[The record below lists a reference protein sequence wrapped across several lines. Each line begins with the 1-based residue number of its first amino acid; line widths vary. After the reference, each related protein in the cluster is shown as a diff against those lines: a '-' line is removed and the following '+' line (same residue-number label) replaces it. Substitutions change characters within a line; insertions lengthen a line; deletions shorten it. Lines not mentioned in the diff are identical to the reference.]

1 MELRQYQKDISKQAS
16 EILKGK
22 KIVYLSMEV
31 RTGKTLTALN
41 TAELYGA
48 KNVLFLTKKRAI
60 KSIEDDYKNFG
71 FSFDLKAINNESAH
85 KFIGEYDLII
95 SDEHHRNGAFPKA
108 NKMTKF
114 IKDNYSH
121 LPMIFLSGTPHPE
134 SYSQVFHQFWCSKFS
149 PFKEKTFYKWAK
161 EYVEVKDRHLGYAVV
176 KDYSDAKMD
185 LINPIIKP
193 YMISFTQKQ
202 AGFDTQVNENILKVK
217 MKPLTYQLA
226 QKLQRDKFIVAN
238 DGSEII
244 ADTAVKEMQ
253 KLHQIYSGTV
263 IFEDGKSRIFDT
275 SKADYIKSYFKG
287 KKIGLFYKFKAEYD
301 CLKSVFGDHLTND
314 LKEFNETGKNIALQI
329 VSGSEGIS
337 LKEADYLVYFNID
350 FSSKNYWQSRD
361 RLTTMQRKSN
371 NIFWVFAENGIEE
384 KIYTKVLQKKSYTL
398 NVFKKDFVY
407 LST

>member
-16 EILKGK
+16 EILEGK

-301 CLKSVFGDHLTND
+301 CLKSVFGDQLTND

-337 LKEADYLVYFNID
+337 LKNADYLVYFNID

-371 NIFWVFAENGIEE
+371 DVFWVFAENGIEE

>member
-16 EILKGK
+16 EILEGK

-41 TAELYGA
+41 AAELYGA

-275 SKADYIKSYFKG
+275 SKADYIKNYFKG

-301 CLKSVFGDHLTND
+301 CLKSVFGDQLTND

-371 NIFWVFAENGIEE
+371 DVFWVFAENGIEE

>member
-1 MELRQYQKDISKQAS
+1 
-16 EILKGK
+16 
-22 KIVYLSMEV
+22 
-31 RTGKTLTALN
+31 
-41 TAELYGA
+41 
-48 KNVLFLTKKRAI
+48 
-60 KSIEDDYKNFG
+60 
-71 FSFDLKAINNESAH
+71 
-85 KFIGEYDLII
+85 
-95 SDEHHRNGAFPKA
+95 
-108 NKMTKF
+108 
-114 IKDNYSH
+114 
-121 LPMIFLSGTPHPE
+121 
-134 SYSQVFHQFWCSKFS
+134 
-149 PFKEKTFYKWAK
+149 
-161 EYVEVKDRHLGYAVV
+161 
-176 KDYSDAKMD
+176 
-185 LINPIIKP
+185 
-193 YMISFTQKQ
+193 
-202 AGFDTQVNENILKVK
+202 

-275 SKADYIKSYFKG
+275 SKADYIKNYFKG

-301 CLKSVFGDHLTND
+301 CLKSVFGDQLTND

-361 RLTTMQRKSN
+361 RLTTIQRKSN
-371 NIFWVFAENGIEE
+371 DVFWVFAENGIEE